1 MQHRSTE
8 TPSWKA
14 EALKRDALILAMI
27 RTGPA
32 DNGGGMIKL
41 QDLAAMFGQ
50 WRKLNSEA
58 RALFLRHARADGR
71 FAELDGGAR

>member
-1 MQHRSTE
+1 MQHRSTV
-8 TPSWKA
+8 TPSEQA
-14 EALKRDALILAMI
+14 EALKRDALILAI
-27 RTGPA
+27 LRTGPG

-58 RALFLRHARADGR
+58 RALFLRNARANGT
-71 FAELDGGAR
+71 FAELDGRAR

>member
-1 MQHRSTE
+1 MQHRSK
-8 TPSWKA
+8 TPGSKA

-27 RTGPA
+27 RTGSA
-32 DNGGGMIKL
+32 DNGGGLIKL
-41 QDLAAMFGQ
+41 QDLAAMFGR
-50 WRKLNSEA
+50 WRALNSEA